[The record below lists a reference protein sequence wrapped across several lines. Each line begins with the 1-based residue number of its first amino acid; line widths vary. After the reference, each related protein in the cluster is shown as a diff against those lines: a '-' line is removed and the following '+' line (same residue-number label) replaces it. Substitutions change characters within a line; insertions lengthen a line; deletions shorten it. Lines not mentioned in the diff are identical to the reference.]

1 MGVPHFF
8 AGAPEVGETV
18 ILDTDDAHHAIRSLR
33 LRPGDRFTSSDG
45 RGGLVRCRVV
55 RASGLLVEGEVEE
68 RITEARPRP
77 VLRVLLAPPKGER
90 LAWAVQKLVEVGADE
105 IVLVEAARS
114 VRRWKGERASRAGER
129 LHAVAREAAK
139 QARRRFLPEVSGP
152 VGWQEALDDAMGAGP
167 VVVLWERAG
176 EGLLRLLPPD
186 PPGRLALVIGPEGG
200 IPEED
205 ATAARDRGALL
216 ASLGPNIL
224 RTETAAV
231 AATAVA
237 LARYGRLG

>member
-8 AGAPEVGETV
+8 AGAPEAGETV

-77 VLRVLLAPPKGER
+77 VLRVLLSPPKGER

-152 VGWQEALDDAMGAGP
+152 VGWQEALEEAMGAGP

-176 EGLLRLLPPD
+176 EGLLRLLPPE
-186 PPGRLALVIGPEGG
+186 PPDRLALVIGPEGG

-205 ATAARDRGALL
+205 ATAARDRGAIL
-216 ASLGPNIL
+216 ASLGPNVL